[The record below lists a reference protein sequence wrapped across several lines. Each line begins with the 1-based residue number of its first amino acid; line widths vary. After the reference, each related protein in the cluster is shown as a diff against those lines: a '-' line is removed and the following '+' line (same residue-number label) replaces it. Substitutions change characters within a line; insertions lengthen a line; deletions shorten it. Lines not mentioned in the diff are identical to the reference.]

1 MDNFGRTPLDHN
13 FKSQKDYFRILTIY
27 SNMYHSPDKRPLQG
41 SIKHYEDMIHKDLEE
56 RGLVYKNT
64 DIFTKMARRV
74 FSHEFRAVFSKN
86 LQK

>member
-1 MDNFGRTPLDHN
+1 
-13 FKSQKDYFRILTIY
+13 
-27 SNMYHSPDKRPLQG
+27 MYHSPDKRPLQG

-56 RGLVYKNT
+56 RGLLYKNT
-64 DIFTKMARRV
+64 DIFTKMAHRS